1 MFPPKR
7 NDRKIAMGKQISI
20 FLMFFVYLFDSG
32 RSSVDAVSTK
42 RATFV
47 STTSS
52 KLRWLS
58 HSRKQNHKC
67 KALFFYCQ
75 EHPKSLAIRHLSMT
89 KSSFMDRIHGES
101 EDAYFKR
108 ILAAASDTK
117 SFGNAVIQQQPS
129 SFINAANS
137 TEGSELSS
145 NNRTRKGGYVR
156 AEDWD
161 AEEQRKAKSGSWED
175 RVQFDGQQYGNRV
188 NQNEIL
194 RHHLKGF

>member
-1 MFPPKR
+1 
-7 NDRKIAMGKQISI
+7 MGKQISI
-20 FLMFFVYLFDSG
+20 FLMFFVYLFDSS

-52 KLRWLS
+52 KLRRLS
-58 HSRKQNHKC
+58 YSFKQNHKC
-67 KALFFYCQ
+67 KALIFYCQ
-75 EHPKSLAIRHLSMT
+75 EHPKSLAISQLSMK

-108 ILAAASDTK
+108 ILAAASDSK
-117 SFGNAVIQQQPS
+117 KFENAVIQQQPS

-137 TEGSELSS
+137 TTEGSELNS